1 MKNQLLIFLCFMIAS
16 VSYVQ
21 AQGLPDNPDPGKC
34 YVKCITKDE
43 FSQVEETLQVYPSYT
58 TLEAIPATYKTVEET
73 VLVKEAT
80 ERYVYTPATYEDVEV
95 AYIGKA
101 AGNRLEVIPAT
112 FGRDSKTYE
121 TYPATQGWEYKILDD
136 CPSVNKEDCVAA
148 CFVEYPAS
156 YRDVPFT
163 TLTSDASTTSSP
175 IAERP
180 ASYKKK
186 VIKTPARMD
195 KIEIPAEYKTI
206 TRQVVDQPATTRSN
220 TVPAKSET
228 VSRTILAKKGGI
240 TSWEEIECELLN
252 PNVIPIFY
260 ETASAR
266 LTPASKRTIDETLLP
281 ILNSKPVNIE
291 VMAHTDSRGEDSYNM
306 SLSQQRAN
314 SVVNYLVSKGISRS
328 RLSAKGYG
336 ETRLKNRC
344 ANGVDCSDSEHRIN
358 RRTEFRVLN
367 N

>member
-1 MKNQLLIFLCFMIAS
+1 MKKQLLLCLCFMIAS

-21 AQGLPDNPDPGKC
+21 AQGLPENPAPGKC

-43 FSQVEETLQVYPSYT
+43 FTQVEETLQVYPTYT
-58 TLEAIPATYKTVEET
+58 SLEVVPATYKTVEET

-80 ERYVYTPATYEDVEV
+80 EKYVYTPATYETVDVSYVSKE
-95 AYIGKA
+95 
-101 AGNRLEVIPAT
+101 AGNSLQVVPAS
-112 FGRDSKTYE
+112 FGRDSRTFE
-121 TYPATQGWEYKILDD
+121 TYPATQGWEYKVLED

-148 CFVEYPAS
+148 CFVEYPATS
-156 YRDVPFT
+156 RDVAIT
-163 TLTSDASTTSSP
+163 TLASDASTTSSSTP
-175 IAERP
+175 ERN
-180 ASYKKK
+180 STYKKR

-220 TVPAKSET
+220 TVPARSET
-228 VSRTILAKKGGI
+228 VTRTILAKKGGI
-240 TSWEEIECELLN
+240 TSWEEVECELLN

-260 ETASAR
+260 ETSSAR
-266 LTPASKRTIDETLLP
+266 LTAASKRTIDETLLP
-281 ILNSKPVNIE
+281 ILNDKPVSIE
-291 VMAHTDSRGEDSYNM
+291 IMAHTDARGNDDYNM

-344 ANGVDCSDSEHRIN
+344 ANGVDCSDDEHRTN

>member
-1 MKNQLLIFLCFMIAS
+1 MKKQLLLFLCFMIAS

-21 AQGLPDNPDPGKC
+21 AQGLPENPAPGKC

-43 FSQVEETLQVYPSYT
+43 FTQVEETLQVYPSYT
-58 TLEAIPATYKTVEET
+58 TLQVVPATYKTVEET

-80 ERYVYTPATYEDVEV
+80 EKYTYTPATYENVDV
-95 AYIGKA
+95 AYISKQ
-101 AGNRLEVIPAT
+101 AGNRLEVVPAS
-112 FGRDSKTYE
+112 FGRDSRTFE
-121 TYPATQGWEYKILDD
+121 TYPATQGWEYKVLDD

-148 CFVEYPAS
+148 CFVEYPS
-156 YRDVPFT
+156 TSRDVPFT
-163 TLTSDASTTSSP
+163 TLTSDASTTSAP
-175 IAERP
+175 TPEKNATYR
-180 ASYKKK
+180 KR

-195 KIEIPAEYKTI
+195 KIDIPAEYKTI
-206 TRQVVDQPATTRSN
+206 TRQVVDQPASSTSN
-220 TVPAKSET
+220 TIAARSET
-228 VSRTILAKKGGI
+228 VTRTILAKKGGI
-240 TSWEEIECELLN
+240 TSWEEVECALLN

-266 LTPASKRTIDETLLP
+266 LTAASKRTIDETLLP
-281 ILNSKPVNIE
+281 ILNDKPVNIE
-291 VMAHTDSRGEDSYNM
+291 IMAHTDARGNDDYNM

-344 ANGVDCSDSEHRIN
+344 ANGVECSDGEHRTN